1 MHTDYIATSTRQTTA
16 WVLTGIMACSLI
28 ATVNAGEDESGR
40 AITSGEIVY
49 EQIAPFVKMGG
60 AWGNRAEGAHGTFGE
75 FPGGA
80 SSPAHTHSD
89 AYHGVVISGVM
100 ANPFNNEPDPVKMGP
115 GGYWYVPA
123 GVEHITACLSDEP
136 CLFYFHADSAFDF
149 TPVGN

>member
-1 MHTDYIATSTRQTTA
+1 MMTY
-16 WVLTGIMACSLI
+16 GLI
-28 ATVNAGEDESGR
+28 ATANADQDKSER
-40 AITSGEIVY
+40 AITSSEIIY

-80 SSPAHTHSD
+80 SSPAHTHSS

-100 ANPFNNEPDPVKMGP
+100 ANPFNHEPDPAKMGP

-123 GVEHITACLSDEP
+123 GVEHVTACLSEEP
-136 CLFYFHADSAFDF
+136 CLSLPVHHNLTCIARAHCRKPDF
-149 TPVGN
+149 KIVN